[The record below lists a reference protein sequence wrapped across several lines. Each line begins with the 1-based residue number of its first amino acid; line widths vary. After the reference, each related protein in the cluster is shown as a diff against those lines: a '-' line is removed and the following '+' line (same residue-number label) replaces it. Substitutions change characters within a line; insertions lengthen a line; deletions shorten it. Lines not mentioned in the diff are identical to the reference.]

1 MQLQLRNLDL
11 NLLTLFVTVMEQQ
24 NVSKAAKKLNMSQP
38 AMSLGLNRL
47 RKKFNDD
54 LFYRSGGL
62 MQPTTLAKSLYQPI
76 NDALKT
82 IGHALPQDDNSE
94 NQVALDFNLAMQPA
108 LESLLL
114 TKVLAHLHQVSPN
127 IRLKN
132 QYQMDLD
139 ALKYNRLDFLIGT
152 QQYQGDELYSE
163 QLTAEPFILAYNCAH
178 PRMQQGMSLAAILA
192 EDFAIV
198 DPEIGLNNDE
208 KMKVKYQ
215 VNSYQA
221 ALSLVA
227 QTNVLTIIPKS
238 CLDNSEAK
246 RLINWQ
252 YTPFS
257 KKHLDVYLTWLA
269 LRKHDNS
276 HQWLREVL
284 LSCSQPNK
292 LSAVSA

>member
-54 LFYRSGGL
+54 LFYRSGGV

-82 IGHALPQDDNSE
+82 IGHALPQDNLSDN
-94 NQVALDFNLAMQPA
+94 QAALEFNLAMQPA

-114 TKVLAHLHQVSPN
+114 TKVLVQLQHESPN
-127 IRLKN
+127 VRLKN
-132 QYQMDLD
+132 QYNIDLE
-139 ALKYNRLDFLIGT
+139 ALKYNRLDFIVAT
-152 QQYQGDELYSE
+152 QQYQGDDLYSE
-163 QLTAEPFILAYNCAH
+163 LLATEPLVLAHSNAH
-178 PRMQQGMSLAAILA
+178 PRMQKGMSLAAILE

-198 DPEIGLNNDE
+198 DPELGLSNNDQ
-208 KMKVKYQ
+208 MKVKYQ
-215 VNSYQA
+215 INSYQA

-227 QTNVLTIIPKS
+227 QTNLLTLVPKS
-238 CLDNSEAK
+238 CLDNSETK

-257 KKHLDVYLTWLA
+257 KKNIDIYLTWLA

-284 LSCSQPNK
+284 VNCSNSNK